1 MSQHEYI
8 PVHLSFSERMM
19 QHLVQ
24 HYNPEKYWRF
34 RAYVVD
40 PTKRNFFGRLKAK
53 YYLFRIKRMDAFNN
67 ATTGTHI
74 GYGAQFKSV
83 PILSHGLNGI
93 VISHHA
99 KIGKNCIINHR
110 VTIGEGNN
118 GAPTIGDN
126 VMIGTGANIIGGI
139 TIGNNVKIGAGC
151 IVTKDVP
158 DNATV
163 VMDHPRIII
172 KAMNKAISSNINN

>member
-1 MSQHEYI
+1 MSNHEYI
-8 PVHLSFSERMM
+8 PVKLSLAEKLM
-19 QHLVQ
+19 QHIIQ
-24 HYNPEKYWRF
+24 HYNPEKYWRY
-34 RAYVVD
+34 RAYAVD
-40 PTKRNFFGRLKAK
+40 PIQRSFFGRLKAK
-53 YYLFRIKRMDAFNN
+53 YCLFRVKRMDAFNN
-67 ATTGTHI
+67 ATTGAHI
-74 GYGAQFKSV
+74 GYGAQFKTQ
-83 PILSHGLNGI
+83 PILAHGLNGI

-110 VTIGEGNN
+110 VTIGEGKN

-151 IVTKDVP
+151 IVTTDIP

-163 VMDHPRIII
+163 VMEHPRIII
-172 KAMNKAISSNINN
+172 KSDHQ